1 MPCHVP
7 SATVHRGRHPTSSRQ
22 KVPTVVAT
30 LDLAT
35 PQERATHDLLRRFCS
50 GRWPLWRLL
59 GLRRDERT
67 LYAAVEWVRSKRSPR
82 FSVAELS
89 LERTAVCWRC
99 FPSALAARRA
109 LAALN
114 MEATPLDPAA
124 AGQTAS

>member
-7 SATVHRGRHPTSSRQ
+7 SATVRRGRSATSRQ
-22 KVPTVVAT
+22 RVPTVVAT
-30 LDLAT
+30 LNLMA
-35 PQERATHDLLRRFCS
+35 PQERAAHDLLRRFCS

-67 LYAAVEWVRSKRSPR
+67 LYAAVEWVRGERPLR

-114 MEATPLDPAA
+114 LEAHAPSPAA
-124 AGQTAS
+124 ADRTAS